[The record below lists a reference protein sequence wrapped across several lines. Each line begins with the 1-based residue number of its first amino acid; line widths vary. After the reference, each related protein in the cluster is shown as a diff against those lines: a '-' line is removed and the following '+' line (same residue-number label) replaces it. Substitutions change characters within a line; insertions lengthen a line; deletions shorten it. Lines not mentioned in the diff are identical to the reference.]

1 MIHIP
6 IKKLKEG
13 MITAQSIYNPLGAS
27 YLTKGVELSPKYIE
41 RLKKAGLDGVT
52 VTSLDPKLKLAPP
65 ADIVQEKTRISAIH
79 NVATAFQNVED
90 HGTLDPK
97 PLQDISE
104 TILLDIIEQQRNLVQ
119 LTDIRLH
126 DTYTFAHSVNVA
138 ILSAL
143 LGVLQ
148 KLPKEDLLKLTLGG
162 LLHDLGKIT
171 VPHEILTKPGHLS
184 DDEWR
189 LMQGH
194 PDAGRQRLKKMF
206 PNDIL
211 LSTIALQHHEHI
223 DGSGYP
229 NHLQGEQIHRYARI
243 VAIADVYDALT
254 SVRPYKRAYTPSVAH
269 RIMTTCSPGHF
280 DLELLHL
287 FFDNVAIYP
296 VGTIVKTQIG
306 YAIVKEVE
314 FGHTQTP
321 IVRVFA
327 NHEGKLLTE
336 TRDLDLEQTPKE
348 MLEGVVTDSELY
360 HFIHA
365 INIDPAIFL
374 QDHIARDAKAVRY
387 RSLLHRGV
395 CP

>member
-27 YLTKGVELSPKYIE
+27 YLTKGVELNPKYIE

-104 TILLDIIEQQRNLVQ
+104 TILLDIIEQQKNLVQ

-184 DDEWR
+184 DDEWS

-223 DGSGYP
+223 DGNGYP

-280 DLELLHL
+280 DLELLQL

-296 VGTIVKTQIG
+296 VGTIVKTQLG

-374 QDHIARDAKAVRY
+374 QEHIA
-387 RSLLHRGV
+387 
-395 CP
+395 

>member
-1 MIHIP
+1 MLGALHPSILQVRKMIHIP
-6 IKKLKEG
+6 IKNLKEG
-13 MITAQSIYNPLGAS
+13 MITAQSIYNPLGAN
-27 YLTKGVELSPKYIE
+27 YLTKGMELSPKYIE
-41 RLKKAGLDGVT
+41 RLEKAGFDGVT
-52 VTSLDPKLKLAPP
+52 VTSTDPKLKLAPP
-65 ADIVQEKTRISAIH
+65 DDIVQEKTRISAIH

-327 NHEGKLLTE
+327 NREGKLLTKI
-336 TRDLDLEQTPKE
+336 RDLDLEQMPKE

-374 QDHIARDAKAVRY
+374 QDHIA
-387 RSLLHRGV
+387 
-395 CP
+395 

>member
-27 YLTKGVELSPKYIE
+27 YLTKGVELNPKYIE
-41 RLKKAGLDGVT
+41 RLKKSGLDGVT

-104 TILLDIIEQQRNLVQ
+104 TILLDIIEQQKNLVQ

-126 DTYTFAHSVNVA
+126 GTYTFAHSVNVA
-138 ILSAL
+138 ILSSL

-327 NHEGKLLTE
+327 NHEGKLLTKI
-336 TRDLDLEQTPKE
+336 RDLDLEQMPKE

-374 QDHIARDAKAVRY
+374 QDHIA
-387 RSLLHRGV
+387 
-395 CP
+395 

>member
-13 MITAQSIYNPLGAS
+13 MITAQSIDNPLGAS

-104 TILLDIIEQQRNLVQ
+104 TILLDIIEQQKNLVQ

-327 NHEGKLLTE
+327 NREGKLLTKI
-336 TRDLDLEQTPKE
+336 RDLDLEQMPKE

-374 QDHIARDAKAVRY
+374 QEHIA
-387 RSLLHRGV
+387 
-395 CP
+395 

>member
-27 YLTKGVELSPKYIE
+27 YLTKGVELSPTYIE
-41 RLKKAGLDGVT
+41 RLKKSGLDGVT

-104 TILLDIIEQQRNLVQ
+104 TILLDIIEQQKNLVQ

-280 DLELLHL
+280 DLELLQL

-336 TRDLDLEQTPKE
+336 SRDLDLEQMPKE

-374 QDHIARDAKAVRY
+374 QDHIA
-387 RSLLHRGV
+387 
-395 CP
+395 

>member
-27 YLTKGVELSPKYIE
+27 YLTKGVELNPKYIE

-104 TILLDIIEQQRNLVQ
+104 TILLDIIEQQKNLVQ

-184 DDEWR
+184 DDEWS

-280 DLELLHL
+280 DLELLQL

-296 VGTIVKTQIG
+296 VGTIVKTQLG

-374 QDHIARDAKAVRY
+374 QEHIA
-387 RSLLHRGV
+387 
-395 CP
+395 

>member
-6 IKKLKEG
+6 IKKLKNG

-27 YLTKGVELSPKYIE
+27 YLTKGMELSPTYIE
-41 RLKKAGLDGVT
+41 RLEKAGFDGVT
-52 VTSLDPKLKLAPP
+52 VTSMDPKLKLAPP
-65 ADIVQEKTRISAIH
+65 DDIVQEKTRISAIQ
-79 NVATAFQNVED
+79 NVATAFHSVEEN
-90 HGTLDPK
+90 GTFDPA
-97 PLQDISE
+97 PLQGISENILQDI
-104 TILLDIIEQQRNLVQ
+104 IAQQQNLVQ

-229 NHLQGEQIHRYARI
+229 NHLKGEQIHRYGRI

-327 NHEGKLLTE
+327 NHEGKLLTKI
-336 TRDLDLEQTPKE
+336 RDLDLEQMPKE

-374 QDHIARDAKAVRY
+374 QDHIA
-387 RSLLHRGV
+387 
-395 CP
+395 

>member
-27 YLTKGVELSPKYIE
+27 YLTKGVELSPTYIE
-41 RLKKAGLDGVT
+41 RLKKSGLDGVT
-52 VTSLDPKLKLAPP
+52 VTSLDPRLKLAPP

-104 TILLDIIEQQRNLVQ
+104 TILLDIIEQQKNLVQ

-184 DDEWR
+184 DDEWS

-280 DLELLHL
+280 DLELLQL

-336 TRDLDLEQTPKE
+336 IRDLDLEQMPKE

-374 QDHIARDAKAVRY
+374 QDHIA
-387 RSLLHRGV
+387 
-395 CP
+395 

>member
-27 YLTKGVELSPKYIE
+27 YLTKGVELSPTYIE
-41 RLKKAGLDGVT
+41 RLKKSGLDGVT

-104 TILLDIIEQQRNLVQ
+104 TILLDIIEQQKNLVQ

-184 DDEWR
+184 DDEWS

-280 DLELLHL
+280 DLELLQL

-296 VGTIVKTQIG
+296 VGTIVKTQLG

-374 QDHIARDAKAVRY
+374 QDHIA
-387 RSLLHRGV
+387 
-395 CP
+395 

>member
-280 DLELLHL
+280 DLELLQL

-296 VGTIVKTQIG
+296 VGTIVKTQLG

-374 QDHIARDAKAVRY
+374 QDHIA
-387 RSLLHRGV
+387 
-395 CP
+395 

>member
-1 MIHIP
+1 
-6 IKKLKEG
+6 

-327 NHEGKLLTE
+327 NRESKLLTKI
-336 TRDLDLEQTPKE
+336 RDLDLEQMPKE

-374 QDHIARDAKAVRY
+374 QDHIA
-387 RSLLHRGV
+387 
-395 CP
+395 

>member
-13 MITAQSIYNPLGAS
+13 MITAQSIYNPLGAI
-27 YLTKGVELSPKYIE
+27 YLTKGVELNPKYIE
-41 RLKKAGLDGVT
+41 RLKKSGLDGVT

-104 TILLDIIEQQRNLVQ
+104 TILLDIIEQQKNLVQ

-184 DDEWR
+184 DDEWS

-280 DLELLHL
+280 DLELLQL

-296 VGTIVKTQIG
+296 VGTIVKTQLG

-374 QDHIARDAKAVRY
+374 QEHIA
-387 RSLLHRGV
+387 
-395 CP
+395 

>member
-27 YLTKGVELSPKYIE
+27 YLTKGVELNPKYIE
-41 RLKKAGLDGVT
+41 RLKKSGLDGVT

-104 TILLDIIEQQRNLVQ
+104 TILLDIIEQQKNLVQ

-184 DDEWR
+184 DDEWS

-269 RIMTTCSPGHF
+269 RIMATCSPGHF
-280 DLELLHL
+280 DFELLQL

-296 VGTIVKTQIG
+296 VGTIVKTRIG

-314 FGHTQTP
+314 FGHTQAP

-336 TRDLDLEQTPKE
+336 TRDLDLGQLPKE

-365 INIDPAIFL
+365 INVDPAIFL
-374 QDHIARDAKAVRY
+374 QENIA
-387 RSLLHRGV
+387 
-395 CP
+395 

>member
-27 YLTKGVELSPKYIE
+27 YLTKGVELNPKYIE
-41 RLKKAGLDGVT
+41 RLKKSGLDGVT

-104 TILLDIIEQQRNLVQ
+104 TILLDIIEQQKNLVQ

-184 DDEWR
+184 DNEWN

-280 DLELLHL
+280 DLELLQL

-296 VGTIVKTQIG
+296 VGTIVKTQLG

-374 QDHIARDAKAVRY
+374 QEHIA
-387 RSLLHRGV
+387 
-395 CP
+395 

>member
-27 YLTKGVELSPKYIE
+27 YLTKGVELNPKYIE
-41 RLKKAGLDGVT
+41 RLKKSVLDGVT

-104 TILLDIIEQQRNLVQ
+104 TILLDIIEQQKNLVQ

-184 DDEWR
+184 DDEWS

-280 DLELLHL
+280 DLELLQL

-296 VGTIVKTQIG
+296 VGTIVKTQLG

-374 QDHIARDAKAVRY
+374 QEHIA
-387 RSLLHRGV
+387 
-395 CP
+395 

>member
-27 YLTKGVELSPKYIE
+27 YLTKGVELSPTYIE
-41 RLKKAGLDGVT
+41 RLKKSGLDGVT
-52 VTSLDPKLKLAPP
+52 VTSLDPRLKLAPP

-104 TILLDIIEQQRNLVQ
+104 TILLDIIEQQKNLVQ

-184 DDEWR
+184 DDEWS

-280 DLELLHL
+280 DLELLQL

-336 TRDLDLEQTPKE
+336 SRDLDLEQMPKE

-374 QDHIARDAKAVRY
+374 QDHIA
-387 RSLLHRGV
+387 
-395 CP
+395 

>member
-27 YLTKGVELSPKYIE
+27 YLTKGVELSPTYIE

-104 TILLDIIEQQRNLVQ
+104 TILLDIIEQQKNLVQ

-184 DDEWR
+184 DDEWS

-280 DLELLHL
+280 DLELLQL

-336 TRDLDLEQTPKE
+336 SRDLDLEQMPKE

-374 QDHIARDAKAVRY
+374 QDHIA
-387 RSLLHRGV
+387 
-395 CP
+395 

>member
-13 MITAQSIYNPLGAS
+13 MITAQSIYNPLGAI
-27 YLTKGVELSPKYIE
+27 YLTKGVELNPKYIE
-41 RLKKAGLDGVT
+41 RLKKSGLDGVT

-104 TILLDIIEQQRNLVQ
+104 TILLDIIEQQRTLVQ

-184 DDEWR
+184 DDEWS

-280 DLELLHL
+280 DLELLQL

-296 VGTIVKTQIG
+296 VGTIVKTQLG

-374 QDHIARDAKAVRY
+374 QEHIA
-387 RSLLHRGV
+387 
-395 CP
+395 